1 MQQTGVSSC
10 GKNGSRR
17 SFMDQVWFRQAILPA
32 FIVNPIDKFPEEWY
46 IDIAGSCKESILF
59 FILYTDMN
67 YFIKERCE

>member
-1 MQQTGVSSC
+1 
-10 GKNGSRR
+10 
-17 SFMDQVWFRQAILPA
+17 MDQVWFRQAILPA